1 MKHLK
6 QTGSETEHKFNNIR
20 QMENQKTSQ
29 VVERKHN
36 LVFRYQTDYAK
47 RLNSH
52 KNQQQ
57 VSSSDRCYVIIHRYV

>member
-1 MKHLK
+1 
-6 QTGSETEHKFNNIR
+6 
-20 QMENQKTSQ
+20 MENQKTSQ